1 MKYDYVIL
9 VKIAQSLEALRGS
22 LFPLLE
28 ILRIDAKLPIITE
41 VAQYEEFSM
50 EDILRLV
57 ETDYRSYYQE
67 LCGSGLNA
75 QTKTSIIFNVV

>member
-41 VAQYEEFSM
+41 VAQYEEFSNGGY
-50 EDILRLV
+50 L
-57 ETDYRSYYQE
+57 
-67 LCGSGLNA
+67 
-75 QTKTSIIFNVV
+75 TSC